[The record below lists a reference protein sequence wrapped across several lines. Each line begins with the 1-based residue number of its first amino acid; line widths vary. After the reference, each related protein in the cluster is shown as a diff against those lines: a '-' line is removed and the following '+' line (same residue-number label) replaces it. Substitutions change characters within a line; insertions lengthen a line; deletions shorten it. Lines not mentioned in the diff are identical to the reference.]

1 MSERIRAVSM
11 RAARDDKRGGF
22 PMLNARGP
30 LLSFEEVA
38 QIIGTSSKAV
48 QRAEQCAFTKM
59 RAALSAW
66 GYNKERA

>member
-1 MSERIRAVSM
+1 MGDRIRSISM
-11 RAARDDKRGGF
+11 RTARDDKRGGF

-38 QIIGTSSKAV
+38 QIIGTTSKAV
-48 QRAEQCAFTKM
+48 QRAEQCAFTKI

-66 GYNKERA
+66 GHNKERA